1 MSWTSPRGQMTIDP
15 ATRDVVQTV
24 YIRKVEMKDGHYW
37 SIEFDKT
44 DNVKDP
50 GA

>member
-1 MSWTSPRGQMTIDP
+1 
-15 ATRDVVQTV
+15 VVQTV

-37 SIEFDKT
+37 SIEFDKV

-50 GA
+50 GT